1 MGRKPIKSSAQKGKA
16 SADAQDP
23 GGSQTSRTASS
34 RSSSSGR
41 TPAKVSKGGGF
52 AEGEPST
59 GKSKGGGFAE
69 GEPSS
74 RKTKGGGFAEGEP
87 SSDKLKAKVEV
98 SPGVQTLST
107 DVPMDSPKSES
118 SEIVDRFMQDG
129 TDDWR
134 EWRFRR
140 PVDLNEGDPIAEGVA
155 TNKAP
160 GNGSLINGRGFPV
173 PNMANFGGPVN
184 GVPEYTG
191 DRGVRTER
199 PSRKMSFRRLVKKE
213 TVKADLI
220 DMTDDEMGRHG
231 AAKGLP
237 HQYPEFSRVHGDLCS
252 QRPGTVLSTCRIERA
267 S

>member
-1 MGRKPIKSSAQKGKA
+1 
-16 SADAQDP
+16 
-23 GGSQTSRTASS
+23 
-34 RSSSSGR
+34 
-41 TPAKVSKGGGF
+41 
-52 AEGEPST
+52 
-59 GKSKGGGFAE
+59 
-69 GEPSS
+69 
-74 RKTKGGGFAEGEP
+74 
-87 SSDKLKAKVEV
+87 
-98 SPGVQTLST
+98 
-107 DVPMDSPKSES
+107 
-118 SEIVDRFMQDG
+118 
-129 TDDWR
+129 
-134 EWRFRR
+134 
-140 PVDLNEGDPIAEGVA
+140 
-155 TNKAP
+155 
-160 GNGSLINGRGFPV
+160 
-173 PNMANFGGPVN
+173 MANFDGPVN